1 MNRLMCMCA
10 LVNSSCILF
19 FLEYPWLSAL
29 CAYIS
34 VFMLLIG
41 IFPKRSRN
49 EQLLED
55 EAQIR
60 TLDAN

>member
-1 MNRLMCMCA
+1 
-10 LVNSSCILF
+10 
-19 FLEYPWLSAL
+19 
-29 CAYIS
+29 
-34 VFMLLIG
+34 MLLIG